1 MVTDIYGVP
10 HLVFFIG
17 IRDPSH
23 LQGGQVPIGLF
34 MSEES
39 PWGKVLVA
47 LVQAPLPLHLPVVLS
62 HRNIPFPRLEQ
73 EMAITI
79 STQEVLKHLAVSGV
93 HLCHRSLWC
102 PSWVVANLVDGNLL
116 RAELWRESFLVMP

>member
-23 LQGGQVPIGLF
+23 LQRGQVPIGLF

-39 PWGKVLVA
+39 PMREGPGSSGPSTPPPTPA
-47 LVQAPLPLHLPVVLS
+47 RGALPLEHP
-62 HRNIPFPRLEQ
+62 IPSP
-73 EMAITI
+73 
-79 STQEVLKHLAVSGV
+79 
-93 HLCHRSLWC
+93 
-102 PSWVVANLVDGNLL
+102 
-116 RAELWRESFLVMP
+116 